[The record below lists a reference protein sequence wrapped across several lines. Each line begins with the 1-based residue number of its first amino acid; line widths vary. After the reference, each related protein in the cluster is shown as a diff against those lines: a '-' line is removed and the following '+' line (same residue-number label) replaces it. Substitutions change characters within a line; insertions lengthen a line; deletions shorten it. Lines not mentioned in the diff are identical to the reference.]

1 MALRTSKLVDLRFL
15 SLCLMSVLTGM
26 EMDVFTPSFPEIMK
40 TFSISIE
47 QAQLTLSLNFVAYA
61 LSTLWV
67 GPLAERFSS
76 KNISLLSLCIFIIG
90 SVFCY
95 IAPTF
100 ETLLIGRVLQGL
112 GMSGPNV
119 LSYSIVYEFYPKS
132 RESYMGMLNGISG
145 ITMGAAPVLGSYLNL
160 WFGWRSN
167 FLALLILSLTCF
179 VLSMKYLPTQN
190 APHKVKPSLGL
201 KTYIPLFKSK
211 DFLWPAAAI
220 LSISVC
226 YFIFVGLAPIFYRED
241 LGVSLEHFGMYQGAL
256 ASSFGIISFCSGML
270 YKRFGKQQCFKVSIK
285 LYVLFGLIAGL
296 YGFIL
301 PTNPFVL
308 TIILIGSSMA
318 CAIPINMC
326 YPIAM
331 GAVRGAAASASGMLV
346 ALRLVFSAAGL
357 QVIAHFYDHTYTPL
371 ALMIGAEAFLAW
383 MIAQKILIKE

>member
-1 MALRTSKLVDLRFL
+1 
-15 SLCLMSVLTGM
+15 MSVLTGM
-26 EMDVFTPSFPEIMK
+26 EMDVFTPSFPEIMEA
-40 TFSISIE
+40 FSISIE
-47 QAQLTLSLNFVAYA
+47 QTQLALSLNFFAYA

-76 KNISLLSLCIFIIG
+76 KNISLISLCVFIIG
-90 SVFCY
+90 SIFCY

-119 LSYSIVYEFYPKS
+119 LSYSIIYEFYPKS
-132 RESYMGMLNGISG
+132 RESYMGILNGIGG

-167 FLALLILSLTCF
+167 FLALLILSIVCF
-179 VLSMKYLPTQN
+179 ALSVKYLPRQKT
-190 APHKVKPSLGL
+190 PHKIQPSLGL

-211 DFLWPAAAI
+211 TFLWPAAAI

-226 YFIFVGLAPIFYRED
+226 YFVFVGLAPIFYRED

-256 ASSFGIISFCSGML
+256 ASSFGIVSFCSGML

-285 LYVLFGLIAGL
+285 LYVLFGLIAGV

-301 PTNPFVL
+301 PTDPFLL
-308 TIILIGSSMA
+308 TVILIGSSMA

-331 GAVRGAAASASGMLV
+331 GAVRGAAARASGMLV
-346 ALRLVFSAAGL
+346 AMRLIFSAVGL
-357 QVIAHFYDHTYTPL
+357 QIIAHFYDHTYLLL
-371 ALMIGAEAFLAW
+371 ALMIGAEAVLAW
-383 MIAQKILIKE
+383 VITRKIMIKD